1 MSAGGFRKRG
11 RGDLVESDEGFTVEL
26 TVSGF
31 PGVRFRYNEGPRTMN
46 ASGEAMAKPVNL
58 FVLYRSSMAGWEPP
72 NASETVDDA
81 TRQTV
86 LDRIVA
92 ALSYAG
98 YVIEPDGPF
107 PKVRD
112 QLEGQI
118 QTEQELAAARERWR
132 KEDELRRSWRDDT
145 LEEHQHRDTPK

>member
-1 MSAGGFRKRG
+1 MAVGRFRKRG

-31 PGVRFRYNEGPRTMN
+31 PGVRFQYKEGPRTMDV
-46 ASGEAMAKPVNL
+46 SGEAMAKPVNL
-58 FVLYRSSMAGWEPP
+58 CVLYRSSMAGWEPP

-86 LDRIVA
+86 LDRIMA

-107 PKVRD
+107 PRVRNHV
-112 QLEGQI
+112 EGQI
-118 QTEQELAAARERWR
+118 QIEQERAAARKRWR
-132 KEDELRRSWRDDT
+132 EEDELRRSWRDDT
-145 LEEHQHRDTPK
+145 LEEHRHRDTPK